1 MEELEKKIHSMLE
14 LLAIQRFNKHTKK
27 VQTLCISFYVKD
39 DEEQAS
45 GGEEEQDE
53 LENQDGQTK
62 EDPPAGESTNVLLS
76 QECKTKDL
84 PRNVDPPFLF
94 LFVLDH

>member
-27 VQTLCISFYVKD
+27 VQTLCISFYTKD

-53 LENQDGQTK
+53 RENQDGQTK
-62 EDPPAGESTNVLLS
+62 EDPLAGESTDVLLS

-84 PRNVDPPFLF
+84 EMQNLPLCFICT
-94 LFVLDH
+94 